1 MPFIKYRF
9 PRARILPVL
18 MGDQE
23 YASAELLAKKVLDAI
38 NQTGRD
44 DIRFVASSDF
54 SHYVP
59 IAAAR
64 ENDGYAIEALTSLDL
79 PEFYRRIAER
89 RVSACGYGPIAAVCH
104 VCKERG
110 ARTGRAAPVCHQ
122 RRCHRGFRG
131 RGLRSHRGDVRVA
144 TWSAPGKVFLF
155 GEHAVVYGKPG
166 IAMAI
171 KPRVFVTVRKSR
183 MAHHAKSPYIDNCF
197 DEMGVRGS
205 VYVNSQL
212 PSSSGLG
219 SSAAVTVATLSAIND
234 EFGKKYKAE
243 EIADMAF
250 AIEKK
255 VQKGRASPTDTTV
268 STFGGLVFITGT
280 SRRRLAPQ
288 HFHLVDRELHGPAQH
303 GKDGGTGG

>member
-1 MPFIKYRF
+1 M
-9 PRARILPVL
+9 
-18 MGDQE
+18 
-23 YASAELLAKKVLDAI
+23 
-38 NQTGRD
+38 
-44 DIRFVASSDF
+44 
-54 SHYVP
+54 
-59 IAAAR
+59 
-64 ENDGYAIEALTSLDL
+64 
-79 PEFYRRIAER
+79 
-89 RVSACGYGPIAAVCH
+89 
-104 VCKERG
+104 
-110 ARTGRAAPVCHQ
+110 
-122 RRCHRGFRG
+122 
-131 RGLRSHRGDVRVA
+131 RVA

-183 MAHHAKSPYIDNCF
+183 MAHHAKSPYIDSCF
-197 DEMGVRGS
+197 DEMGARGS

-234 EFGKKYKAE
+234 EFGKKYKSE

-280 SRRRLAPQ
+280 SRRRLAPH
-288 HFHLVDRELHGPAQH
+288 HFHLVVGNSMVQHNTAKMVELVAELKKTNPQVCNPVLDAIGAVSLSAMHYMTDAQKLGDLMNMNH
-303 GKDGGTGG
+303 ALLEVLGVGHPQLSRLVLAARTAGAYGAKLTGAGGGGCMIAICPKHLKSRVAGAIESCEARAFSTSIDTEGVRKEKDA